1 MSATATEFLAD
12 SLKADIVDWRARIE
26 ENLNLASAQRVR
38 AMFSEINPHLVG
50 DKLFE
55 SRWSDIRKDAAV
67 LVPLI
72 SRPSGLN
79 VVLTVRSSDMPSH
92 AGQISF
98 PGGKAHPDDAS
109 PVATALRE
117 AHEEVN
123 ITPDSVDVV
132 GALGVHKGGLGFSVT
147 PIVGIVDPQEDLVAC
162 PREVAEIFEVPVDF
176 VADLKNHV
184 TEQREHKGVKYNMFA
199 APYGRFHIWGLTAGI
214 LRTLAETLQDRETI
228 NGETVKGEAGK

>member
-1 MSATATEFLAD
+1 MSVMSAKQDANG
-12 SLKADIVDWRARIE
+12 VDWRARIE
-26 ENLNLASAQRVR
+26 ANLNRASAQRVR
-38 AMFSEINPHLVG
+38 ALFSEINPHLVG

-72 SRPSGLN
+72 LRPEGVN
-79 VVLTVRSSDMPSH
+79 VLLTVRSSDMPSH

-98 PGGKAHPDDAS
+98 PGGKAHPEDKD

-123 ITPDSVDVV
+123 IAPDLVDVV

-147 PIVGIVDPQEDLVAC
+147 PIVGVVDPQADLNPC
-162 PREVAEIFEVPVDF
+162 PREVAEIFEVPIDF
-176 VADLKNHV
+176 IADLGNHV

-199 APYGRFHIWGLTAGI
+199 APYDRFHIWGLTAGI
-214 LRTLAETLQDRETI
+214 LRTLAETLQDSETSR
-228 NGETVKGEAGK
+228 

>member
-1 MSATATEFLAD
+1 MSAMTQMLKTD
-12 SLKADIVDWRARIE
+12 KLKADEMNWRARIE
-26 ENLNLASAQRVR
+26 ANLNRASAQRVR

-72 SRPSGLN
+72 PRPQGLN

-98 PGGKAHPDDAS
+98 PGGKAHPEDEN

-132 GALGVHKGGLGFSVT
+132 GPLGVHKGGFGFSVT
-147 PIVGIVDPQEDLVAC
+147 PIVGIINPQTDLTPC
-162 PREVAEIFEVPVDF
+162 PREVAEIFEVPIDF
-176 VADLKNHV
+176 VADLNNHV

-214 LRTLAETLQDRETI
+214 LRTLAETLQDSETI
-228 NGETVKGEAGK
+228 R

>member
-1 MSATATEFLAD
+1 MSAMAAST
-12 SLKADIVDWRARIE
+12 KINGVDWRARIE
-26 ENLNLASAQRVR
+26 ANLNRASAQRVR

-72 SRPSGLN
+72 PRPEG
-79 VVLTVRSSDMPSH
+79 VRVLMTVRSSDMPSH

-98 PGGKAHPDDAS
+98 PGGKAHPEDKD

-123 ITPDSVDVV
+123 IAPDLVDVV

-147 PIVGIVDPQEDLVAC
+147 PIVGVVDPQAELQAC
-162 PREVAEIFEVPVDF
+162 PREVAEIFEVPIDF
-176 VADLKNHV
+176 IADLNNHV

-199 APYGRFHIWGLTAGI
+199 APYERFHIWGLTAGI
-214 LRTLAETLQDRETI
+214 LRTLAETLQD
-228 NGETVKGEAGK
+228 GESLR

>member
-1 MSATATEFLAD
+1 MSAMTQMLKTNK
-12 SLKADIVDWRARIE
+12 LKADEMNWRARIE
-26 ENLNLASAQRVR
+26 ANLNRASAQRVR

-72 SRPSGLN
+72 PRPQGLN

-98 PGGKAHPDDAS
+98 PGGKAHPEDEN

-132 GALGVHKGGLGFSVT
+132 GPLGVHKGGLGFSVT
-147 PIVGIVDPQEDLVAC
+147 PIVGIVDPQADLTPC
-162 PREVAEIFEVPVDF
+162 PREVAEIFEVPIDF
-176 VADLKNHV
+176 VADLNNHV

-214 LRTLAETLQDRETI
+214 LRTLAETLQDS
-228 NGETVKGEAGK
+228 ETVK